1 MHSIRKLKKEGAQ
14 VVDVDGSY
22 LYRKLQASA
31 ASVDAST
38 VPEPPLIGWES
49 LEGPITLRVLMNCL
63 LSPMVSLFPLEMLT
77 IDTY

>member
-1 MHSIRKLKKEGAQ
+1 MHSIRKLKKERAQ

-49 LEGPITLRVLMNCL
+49 VEGPNSESVNELPIVTHGEPI
-63 LSPMVSLFPLEMLT
+63 ST
-77 IDTY
+77 